1 MDQAGQGRLS
11 SAGKRNQNVLTEGV
25 EKLTQVS
32 AAQAILRSELSFK
45 AQQLV
50 TGNYAFPV
58 RPPIHSTKGNVLTDD
73 FPCSGTEREFLLN
86 KISILENE
94 LKQVQQENTAN
105 KNYLAN
111 LSHEIR
117 NSVNTIVGM
126 TSLLQ
131 DELTAKKPQRYL
143 GHLKQASDLLLAMM
157 TNALELGKMDRGQI
171 EPTLAHFDLVALLNS
186 LAKTTEFR
194 LWEKPVHFKYYL
206 SPELPANLL
215 GDKVL
220 LYQIL
225 LNLLGNAI
233 KFTEKGQIS
242 FSVEPIAIKS
252 NICWISFTISDTGI
266 GFSPQAK
273 SQIFKRFE
281 QSGQVKYR
289 QQGAGLGLA
298 ISKNILDLLGGN
310 IEVESELGKGSSFT
324 VQLPFRINREQAGI
338 ENKQG
343 IEFTPAAHPGLK
355 RILVVEDNRLNQV
368 YLQSVLEKMG
378 YQVTCVDTGVKATEK
393 LDQEPFDLAFID
405 LRIPLKN
412 GFETCIHLRN
422 SAKITNRTIP
432 VIATSGSTS
441 VADREKAK
449 AVGMDDYLTKPFSPQ
464 DIFTVLQ
471 KHERRLSAKH
481 TPASFQ
487 FSPVFDH
494 LRLRELYMDNYDQVG
509 LMFDIFLKNTPNTFA
524 EIENQWEKGDWLS
537 LNDSVHKIKPTFTM
551 VGLNYV
557 STIAK
562 QLEDQSQQS
571 QRGPS
576 MKEHFQRFKAAVL
589 ESLHLVASEKK
600 KLEEF
605 QFINP

>member
-11 SAGKRNQNVLTEGV
+11 SAGKRNQDVLKEGV
-25 EKLTQVS
+25 EKLTLIS
-32 AAQAILRSELSFK
+32 ASQAILRSELSFET
-45 AQQLV
+45 QDPF
-50 TGNYAFPV
+50 TGAIPV
-58 RPPIHSTKGNVLTDD
+58 KDTVRTSSKNLHQDR
-73 FPCSGTEREFLLN
+73 FHCSETEREFLLN

-94 LKQVQQENTAN
+94 LQEVQQENSSN

-126 TSLLQ
+126 TSLLH
-131 DELTAKKPQRYL
+131 DDVTADKQQQYL

-171 EPTLAHFDLVALLNS
+171 EPSLKRFDLIALLNS

-206 SPELPANLL
+206 SPELPTDLL

-242 FSVEPIAIKS
+242 FSIEPIATQS
-252 NICWISFTISDTGI
+252 NICWIAFNITDTGI
-266 GFSPQAK
+266 GFSPKMK

-310 IEVESELGKGSSFT
+310 IEVKSEVGKGSSFT
-324 VQLPFRINREQAGI
+324 VQLPFRLKEKTQTKEKTTSGFA
-338 ENKQG
+338 
-343 IEFTPAAHPGLK
+343 PVSPLGLK
-355 RILVVEDNRLNQV
+355 RILVVEDNPLNQV
-368 YLQSVLEKMG
+368 YLQSVLERMG
-378 YQVTCVDTGVKATEK
+378 YQVCCVDTGVKATEK
-393 LDQEPFDLAFID
+393 LDQQIFDLAFID

-422 SAKITNRTIP
+422 SAAVTNRTIP

-441 VADREKAK
+441 MADHEKAK

-464 DIFTVLQ
+464 DIFAVLQ
-471 KHERRLSAKH
+471 KHEKRYLAKH

-494 LRLRELYMDNYDQVG
+494 LRLQELYMNNYDQVN
-509 LMFDIFLKNTPNTFA
+509 LMFDIFLKNTPNSFA
-524 EIENQWEKGDWLS
+524 QIENQWETEDWLS
-537 LNDSVHKIKPTFTM
+537 LNDSVHKIKPTFSM

-557 STIAK
+557 SNIAK
-562 QLEDQSQQS
+562 QLEDQSQQCHTGS
-571 QRGPS
+571 R
-576 MKEHFQRFKAAVL
+576 MKESFQRFKAAVL

>member
-11 SAGKRNQNVLTEGV
+11 SAGKRNQNVLNEGV
-25 EKLTQVS
+25 EKLSQIS
-32 AAQAILRSELSFK
+32 ASQAILRSELSFET
-45 AQQLV
+45 QNLL
-50 TGNYAFPV
+50 TGTLPV
-58 RPPIHSTKGNVLTDD
+58 RSGVPTSGRNIPQDHFL
-73 FPCSGTEREFLLN
+73 CSDTEREFLLN

-94 LKQVQQENTAN
+94 LQEAQQENSAS

-126 TSLLQ
+126 TSLLH
-131 DELTAKKPQRYL
+131 DELTAYKQKQYL
-143 GHLKQASDLLLAMM
+143 GHLKQASDLLLALM

-171 EPTLAHFDLVALLNS
+171 EPSLERFDLVALLNS

-206 SPELPANLL
+206 SPELPTNLI

-242 FSVEPIAIKS
+242 FSIEPIAVQS
-252 NICWISFTISDTGI
+252 NICWVSFNISDTGI
-266 GFSPQAK
+266 GFSSKVK

-281 QSGQVKYR
+281 QSGQAKYR

-310 IEVESELGKGSSFT
+310 IEVHSEVGKGSSFT
-324 VQLPFRINREQAGI
+324 VQLPFRI
-338 ENKQG
+338 KQ
-343 IEFTPAAHPGLK
+343 ETQPEKSQTANFTAAAPIGLR
-355 RILVVEDNRLNQV
+355 RILVVEDNPLNQA
-368 YLQSVLEKMG
+368 YLQSVLERMG
-378 YQVTCVDTGVKATEK
+378 YEVSCVDTGLKATEK
-393 LDQEPFDLAFID
+393 LDQESFDLAFID

-422 SAKITNRTIP
+422 SAALTNRTIP

-441 VADREKAK
+441 VADHEKAE

-464 DIFTVLQ
+464 EIFAVLQ
-471 KHERRLSAKH
+471 KHERRFIDKY
-481 TPASFQ
+481 TPASFR

-494 LRLRELYMDNYDQVG
+494 LRLQELYMNNYDQVN
-509 LMFDIFLKNTPNTFA
+509 LMFDIFLKNTPTSFA
-524 EIENQWEKGDWLS
+524 QIENQWEKGDWLA
-537 LNDSVHKIKPTFTM
+537 LNDSVHKIKPTFSM

-557 STIAK
+557 SNIAK
-562 QLEDQSQQS
+562 LLEDQNQESM
-571 QRGPS
+571 RGS
-576 MKEHFQRFKAAVL
+576 RTKESFQRFKAAVL

>member
-11 SAGKRNQNVLTEGV
+11 SAGKRNQNVLNEGV
-25 EKLTQVS
+25 EKLSQIS
-32 AAQAILRSELSFK
+32 ASQAILRSELSFET
-45 AQQLV
+45 QNLL
-50 TGNYAFPV
+50 TGTLPV
-58 RPPIHSTKGNVLTDD
+58 RSGVPTSGRNIPQDH
-73 FPCSGTEREFLLN
+73 FPCSDTEREFLLN

-94 LKQVQQENTAN
+94 LQEAQQENSAS

-126 TSLLQ
+126 TSLLH
-131 DELTAKKPQRYL
+131 DDLTAYKQKQYL
-143 GHLKQASDLLLAMM
+143 GHLKQASDLLLALM

-171 EPTLAHFDLVALLNS
+171 EPSLERFDLVALLNS

-206 SPELPANLL
+206 SPELPTNLI

-242 FSVEPIAIKS
+242 FSIEPIAVQS
-252 NICWISFTISDTGI
+252 NICWVSFNISDTGI
-266 GFSPQAK
+266 GFSSKIK

-281 QSGQVKYR
+281 QSGQAKYR

-310 IEVESELGKGSSFT
+310 IEVHSEVGKGSSFT
-324 VQLPFRINREQAGI
+324 VQLPFRI
-338 ENKQG
+338 KQ
-343 IEFTPAAHPGLK
+343 ETQPEKSQTANFTAAAPIGLR
-355 RILVVEDNRLNQV
+355 RILVVEDNPLNQA
-368 YLQSVLEKMG
+368 YLQSVLERMG
-378 YQVTCVDTGVKATEK
+378 YEVSCVDTGLKATEK
-393 LDQEPFDLAFID
+393 LDQESFDLAFID

-422 SAKITNRTIP
+422 SSAITNRTIP

-441 VADREKAK
+441 VADHEKAE

-464 DIFTVLQ
+464 DIFAVLQ
-471 KHERRLSAKH
+471 KHERRFIDKY
-481 TPASFQ
+481 TPASFR

-494 LRLRELYMDNYDQVG
+494 LRLQELYMNNYDQVN
-509 LMFDIFLKNTPNTFA
+509 LMFDIFLKNTPTSFA
-524 EIENQWEKGDWLS
+524 QIENQWEKGDWLA
-537 LNDSVHKIKPTFTM
+537 LNDSVHKIKPTFSM

-557 STIAK
+557 SNIAK
-562 QLEDQSQQS
+562 LLEDQNQESM
-571 QRGPS
+571 RGS
-576 MKEHFQRFKAAVL
+576 RTKESFQRFKAAVL

>member
-11 SAGKRNQNVLTEGV
+11 SAGKRNQKMLNEGV
-25 EKLTQVS
+25 ERLSQIS
-32 AAQAILRSELSFK
+32 ASQAILRSELSIETQDFLK
-45 AQQLV
+45 G
-50 TGNYAFPV
+50 TIPV
-58 RPPIHSTKGNVLTDD
+58 RTIARTSSKTRTEDRFHCPE
-73 FPCSGTEREFLLN
+73 TEREFLLN

-94 LKQVQQENTAN
+94 LQEVQQENSAN

-126 TSLLQ
+126 TSLLH
-131 DELTAKKPQRYL
+131 DEVTAEKQQQYL

-157 TNALELGKMDRGQI
+157 TNALELGKIDGGQI
-171 EPTLAHFDLVALLNS
+171 EPSLKRFDLIPLLNS

-194 LWEKPVHFKYYL
+194 LWEKSVHFKYYL
-206 SPELPANLL
+206 SPELPTNLL

-220 LYQIL
+220 VYQIL

-242 FSVEPIAIKS
+242 FSVEPIAIQS
-252 NICWISFTISDTGI
+252 NICWIAFNITDTGI
-266 GFSPQAK
+266 GFSPKMK
-273 SQIFKRFE
+273 SQLFKRFE
-281 QSGQVKYR
+281 QTGHVKYR

-310 IEVESELGKGSSFT
+310 IEVKSKVGKGSSFT
-324 VQLPFRINREQAGI
+324 VQLPFQLKEHTQAEESKGVD
-338 ENKQG
+338 
-343 IEFTPAAHPGLK
+343 FTAAAPVGLR
-355 RILVVEDNRLNQV
+355 RILVVEDNPLNQA
-368 YLQSVLEKMG
+368 YLQSVLERMG
-378 YQVTCVDTGVKATEK
+378 YQVSCVDTGVKATEM
-393 LDQEPFDLAFID
+393 LDQEIFDLAFVD

-422 SAKITNRTIP
+422 SAAVANRTIP

-441 VADREKAK
+441 IADHEKTK

-464 DIFTVLQ
+464 DIFAVLQ
-471 KHERRLSAKH
+471 KHERRFLAKH

-494 LRLRELYMDNYDQVG
+494 LRLQELYMDNYDQVN
-509 LMFDIFLKNTPNTFA
+509 LMFDIFLKNTPHSFA
-524 EIENQWEKGDWLS
+524 QIEHQWEKEDWLS
-537 LNDSVHKIKPTFTM
+537 LNDSVHKIKPTFSM

-557 STIAK
+557 SNIAK
-562 QLEDQSQQS
+562 QLEDHSLKHRAGS
-571 QRGPS
+571 R
-576 MKEHFQRFKAAVL
+576 MKESFQRFKAAVL
-589 ESLHLVASEKK
+589 ESIHLVASEKK

-605 QFINP
+605 KFINP

>member
-11 SAGKRNQNVLTEGV
+11 SAGKRNQNVLVEGV
-25 EKLTQVS
+25 EKPAQVPAS
-32 AAQAILRSELSFK
+32 QATLRSELSFK
-45 AQQLV
+45 AQKLIP
-50 TGNYAFPV
+50 GNHAFPV
-58 RPPIHSTKGNVLTDD
+58 HSAVHLSNRNHLVGD
-73 FPCSGTEREFLLN
+73 FPCSETEREFLLN
-86 KISILENE
+86 KISVLENE
-94 LKQVQQENTAN
+94 LKEAQQENTAN
-105 KNYLAN
+105 KDYLAN

-126 TSLLQ
+126 TSLLH
-131 DELTAKKPQRYL
+131 DEVTAHKPKKYL
-143 GHLKQASDLLLAMM
+143 SHLKQSSDLLLALM

-171 EPTLAHFDLVALLNS
+171 EPALASFDFTALLNS

-206 SPELPANLL
+206 SPELPTNLL

-242 FSVEPIAIKS
+242 FSVEPIATKG
-252 NICWISFTISDTGI
+252 NICWVSFNISDTGI
-266 GFSPQAK
+266 GFSSK
-273 SQIFKRFE
+273 VKGQIFKRFE
-281 QSGQVKYR
+281 QSGQSKYR

-310 IEVESELGKGSSFT
+310 IEVESNLGQGSSFT
-324 VQLPFRINREQAGI
+324 VQLPFKL
-338 ENKQG
+338 NKEVKKVDKSTRDFAPLAP
-343 IEFTPAAHPGLK
+343 IGLK
-355 RILVVEDNRLNQV
+355 RILVVEDNPLNQA

-378 YQVTCVDTGVKATEK
+378 YEVCCVDTGVKATEK

-405 LRIPLKN
+405 LRIPIKN

-422 SAKITNRTIP
+422 SAAATNRTIP
-432 VIATSGSTS
+432 VIATSGSTAL
-441 VADREKAK
+441 ADHEKAK

-471 KHERRLSAKH
+471 KHERRFLAKH
-481 TPASFQ
+481 TPASYQ

-494 LRLRELYMDNYDQVG
+494 MRMQELYMDNYDQVH
-509 LMFDIFLKNTPNTFA
+509 LMFDIFLKNTPTSFA
-524 EIENQWEKGDWLS
+524 QIENEWEKGDWLS

-557 STIAK
+557 SNIAK

-571 QRGPS
+571 QKGSR
-576 MKEHFQRFKAAVL
+576 MKESFQRFKAAVL

-600 KLEEF
+600 KLEEY

>member
-11 SAGKRNQNVLTEGV
+11 SAGKRNQNVLNEGV
-25 EKLTQVS
+25 EKLTQIS
-32 AAQAILRSELSFK
+32 ASQAILRSELSFET
-45 AQQLV
+45 QNLL
-50 TGNYAFPV
+50 TGTLPV
-58 RPPIHSTKGNVLTDD
+58 RSGVPTSGRNIPQDHFL
-73 FPCSGTEREFLLN
+73 CSDTEREFLLN

-94 LKQVQQENTAN
+94 LQEAQQENSAS

-126 TSLLQ
+126 TSLLH
-131 DELTAKKPQRYL
+131 DELTAYKQKQYL
-143 GHLKQASDLLLAMM
+143 GHLKQASDLLLALM

-171 EPTLAHFDLVALLNS
+171 EPSLERFDLVALLNS

-206 SPELPANLL
+206 SPELPTNLI

-242 FSVEPIAIKS
+242 FSIEPIAVQS
-252 NICWISFTISDTGI
+252 NICWVSFNISDTGI
-266 GFSPQAK
+266 GFSSKVK

-281 QSGQVKYR
+281 QSGQAKYR

-310 IEVESELGKGSSFT
+310 IEVHSEVGKGSSFT
-324 VQLPFRINREQAGI
+324 VQLPFRI
-338 ENKQG
+338 KQ
-343 IEFTPAAHPGLK
+343 ETQPEKSQTVNFTAATPIGLR
-355 RILVVEDNRLNQV
+355 RILVVEDNPLNQA
-368 YLQSVLEKMG
+368 YLQSVLERMG
-378 YQVTCVDTGVKATEK
+378 YEVSCVDTGLKATEK
-393 LDQEPFDLAFID
+393 LDQESFDLAFID

-422 SAKITNRTIP
+422 SAAISNRTIP

-441 VADREKAK
+441 VADHEKAA

-464 DIFTVLQ
+464 EIFAVLQ
-471 KHERRLSAKH
+471 KHERRFIDKY
-481 TPASFQ
+481 TPASFR

-494 LRLRELYMDNYDQVG
+494 LRLQELYMNNYDQVN
-509 LMFDIFLKNTPNTFA
+509 LMFDIFLKNTPTSFA
-524 EIENQWEKGDWLS
+524 QIENQWEKGDWLA
-537 LNDSVHKIKPTFTM
+537 LNDSVHKIKPTFSM

-557 STIAK
+557 SNIAK
-562 QLEDQSQQS
+562 LLEDQNQESM
-571 QRGPS
+571 RGS
-576 MKEHFQRFKAAVL
+576 RTKESFQRFKAAVL

>member
-11 SAGKRNQNVLTEGV
+11 SAGKRNQNVLAEGV
-25 EKLTQVS
+25 EKLSQAS
-32 AAQAILRSELSFK
+32 ASQAILRSELSFK
-45 AQQLV
+45 THELLP
-50 TGNYAFPV
+50 GNHPFPARAAV
-58 RPPIHSTKGNVLTDD
+58 ASSRGTARADS
-73 FPCSGTEREFLLN
+73 FPCSETEREFLLN

-94 LKQVQQENTAN
+94 LKEVQQENSSN

-131 DELTAKKPQRYL
+131 DEVTKHKPQKYL

-157 TNALELGKMDRGQI
+157 TNALELGKMDRGQL
-171 EPTLAHFDLVALLNS
+171 EPSLANFDLIALLNS

-194 LWEKPVHFKYYL
+194 LWEKSVHFKYYL
-206 SPELPANLL
+206 SPELPTNIL

-242 FSVEPIAIKS
+242 FSIEPIAIKS
-252 NICWISFTISDTGI
+252 NICWISFNISDTGI
-266 GFSPQAK
+266 GFSSK
-273 SQIFKRFE
+273 VKGQIFKRFE
-281 QSGQVKYR
+281 QHGQAKYR

-324 VQLPFRINREQAGI
+324 VQLPFRLNPESSDKERSIIDFA
-338 ENKQG
+338 
-343 IEFTPAAHPGLK
+343 PAAPVGLR
-355 RILVVEDNRLNQV
+355 RILVVEDNPLNQS
-368 YLQSVLEKMG
+368 YLQTVLEKMG
-378 YQVTCVDTGVKATEK
+378 YDVTCVDTGVKATEK
-393 LDQEPFDLAFID
+393 LDQESFDVAFID

-422 SAKITNRTIP
+422 SASISNRTIP
-432 VIATSGSTS
+432 VVATSGSTS
-441 VADREKAK
+441 QADREKAK
-449 AVGMDDYLTKPFSPQ
+449 VVGMDDYLTKPFSPQ

-471 KHERRLSAKH
+471 KHERRFEAKH
-481 TPASFQ
+481 TPAAYQ
-487 FSPVFDH
+487 FSPVFDE
-494 LRLRELYMDNYDQVG
+494 LRLKELYMDNYDQVN
-509 LMFDIFLKNTPNTFA
+509 LMFDIFLKNTPNSFA
-524 EIENQWEKGDWLS
+524 QIENQWETGDWMS

-551 VGLNYV
+551 VGLNYI
-557 STIAK
+557 SNIAK
-562 QLEDQSQQS
+562 QLEDQSQKTLKGS
-571 QRGPS
+571 S
-576 MKEHFQRFKAAVL
+576 MRESFQRFKAAVL

>member
-11 SAGKRNQNVLTEGV
+11 SAGKRNQNVLIEGV
-25 EKLTQVS
+25 EKLHQVS
-32 AAQAILRSELSFK
+32 ASQAILRSELSFETQK
-45 AQQLV
+45 LLP
-50 TGNYAFPV
+50 GSRSFPV
-58 RPPIHSTKGNVLTDD
+58 TSAVHASSRNVLQDN
-73 FPCSGTEREFLLN
+73 FPCSETEREFLLN

-94 LKQVQQENTAN
+94 LKEAQQENTAN

-126 TSLLQ
+126 TSLLH
-131 DELTAKKPQRYL
+131 DEVTTQKPQKYL
-143 GHLKQASDLLLAMM
+143 SHLKQASDLLLAMM

-171 EPTLAHFDLVALLNS
+171 EPSLENFDLVALLNS

-206 SPELPANLL
+206 SPELPTNLL

-233 KFTEKGQIS
+233 KFTENGQIS

-252 NICWISFTISDTGI
+252 NICWVSFNISDTGI
-266 GFSPQAK
+266 GFSPKVKA
-273 SQIFKRFE
+273 QIFKRFE
-281 QSGQVKYR
+281 QSGQAKYR

-324 VQLPFRINREQAGI
+324 VQLPFRINQEASV
-338 ENKQG
+338 ETKQVLN
-343 IEFTPAAHPGLK
+343 FAPVATVGLK
-355 RILVVEDNRLNQV
+355 RILVVEDNPLNQA
-368 YLQSVLEKMG
+368 YLQAVLEKMG
-378 YQVTCVDTGVKATEK
+378 YEVSCVDTGLKATEK
-393 LDQEPFDLAFID
+393 LDQESFDLAFID

-422 SAKITNRTIP
+422 SAAMTNRTIP
-432 VIATSGSTS
+432 VVATSGSTS
-441 VADREKAK
+441 LADHEKAK
-449 AVGMDDYLTKPFSPQ
+449 AVGMDDYLTKPFSPK
-464 DIFTVLQ
+464 DIYAVLQ
-471 KHERRLSAKH
+471 KYESRYVAQR

-487 FSPVFDH
+487 FSPVFDQS
-494 LRLRELYMDNYDQVG
+494 RLQELYMDNYDQVK
-509 LMFDIFLKNTPNTFA
+509 LMFDIFLKNTPNSFA
-524 EIENQWEKGDWLS
+524 QIENQWETGDWLS

-557 STIAK
+557 SNIAK
-562 QLEDQSQQS
+562 QLEDQSQQT
-571 QRGPS
+571 QRAS
-576 MKEHFQRFKAAVL
+576 RMKESFQRFKAAVL
-589 ESLHLVASEKK
+589 ESVHLVASEKK